1 MRVRFTVR
9 RQMILVGLL
18 AMASALIRV
27 HPALAALAAGV
38 SSLALIRTFE
48 RIDRS
53 LAAGLP
59 MRSSGVVWTFV
70 ASMAVATTIFMV
82 SLLPASC
89 LLPAFFPVGARPR
102 LDSDTMARIGV
113 LALLAIPIAAFLRR
127 KIW

>member
-9 RQMILVGLL
+9 RQMILVALL

-27 HPALAALAAGV
+27 HPALAALAAAV

-53 LAAGLP
+53 RAAGLP
-59 MRSSGVVWTFV
+59 MRSSRVVWTFV
-70 ASMAVATTIFMV
+70 ASVGVAMTILAV
-82 SLLPASC
+82 SLLPAFC
-89 LLPAFFPVGARPR
+89 LIPFFFRVGPGF
-102 LDSDTMARIGV
+102 DTDTIARIGV